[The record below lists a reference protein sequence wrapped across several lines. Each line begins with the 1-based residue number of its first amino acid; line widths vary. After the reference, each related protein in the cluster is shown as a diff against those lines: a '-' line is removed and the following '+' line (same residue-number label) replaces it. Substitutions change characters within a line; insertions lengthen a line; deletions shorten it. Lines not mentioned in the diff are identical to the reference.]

1 MPKRVLIGRQLED
14 NARRL
19 DERSMGTGGGA
30 VKCGGEGCEIG
41 AVGIVCRRARVPV
54 VRH

>member
-1 MPKRVLIGRQLED
+1 LTVLDAIVLNRVLKGQQWED

-30 VKCGGEGCEIG
+30 VKVEG
-41 AVGIVCRRARVPV
+41 RD
-54 VRH
+54 VR